1 MRGFLLFVLPF
12 VVVACGADRAKVDDG
27 PLTERITKYV
37 PQIER
42 AMGLKFKTPPRMEM
56 RSRDQVREFLV
67 LKLKEP
73 VVQQQFAHD
82 EAIYKLLGMI
92 PDTMHLTD
100 FMVKVLT
107 EQIMG
112 YYDPKTKVLYMV
124 SGAPPEY
131 AGVTLMHELVHAL
144 QDQYVNLDS
153 LQRITGDDDRAA
165 AVSAIIEG
173 QATYQQIYIMA
184 GGSGNIAAQ
193 MPGGMEGMRDAI
205 RQSQETQPVFSSAP
219 IVIKESLLF
228 PYVNGFDYVRRF
240 KGHEPGKQPFD
251 SMPVSTEQLMH
262 DAAFFG
268 KKKDVPS
275 IVTLPAIAGEMSQNN
290 FGEFGTRLFVY
301 SHTRD
306 QDRSIRASMGWDGD
320 RYALVKTPQGDG
332 IVWATVWDSQGDAA
346 EFMSAID
353 AVMAKR
359 FFVKPRVT
367 GEKRRFETAKR
378 TIDVD
383 VREISGRPVVLYT
396 ELPAGA
402 SSNLVDFSKVK
413 VTVQ

>member
-1 MRGFLLFVLPF
+1 MRGFLLLALPLA
-12 VVVACGADRAKVDDG
+12 VVACADRAKVADG
-27 PLTERITKYV
+27 PLEERITKYV
-37 PQIER
+37 PQIEK
-42 AMGLKFKTPPRMEM
+42 ATGLKFKTPPRMEM

-73 VVQQQFAHD
+73 DQQQQLTHA
-82 EAIYKLLGMI
+82 EATYKALGMI
-92 PDTMHLTD
+92 PDTMHLAD

-124 SGAPPEY
+124 NGAPADY
-131 AGVTLMHELVHAL
+131 AGNTLMHELVHAL

-153 LQRITGDDDRAA
+153 LQRITGDDDRA
-165 AVSAIIEG
+165 VTVQAIIEG
-173 QATYQQIYIMA
+173 QATYVQIYVAA

-205 RQSQETQPVFSSAP
+205 RQNQETQPVFSSAP

-240 KGHEPGKQPFD
+240 KGHKPGQQPFD

-268 KKKDVPS
+268 KKQDVPS
-275 IVTLPAIAGEMSQNN
+275 SVTLPPIVGEVTQNN

-301 SHTRD
+301 THTRD

-367 GEKRRFETAKR
+367 GEKRHFETAKR
-378 TIDVD
+378 TVDVD
-383 VREISGRPVVLYT
+383 VREIDGRPVVLYT
-396 ELPAGA
+396 EVPAGA
-402 SSNLVDFSKVK
+402 SANLVDFTKVK
-413 VTVQ
+413 VTAQ

>member
-1 MRGFLLFVLPF
+1 
-12 VVVACGADRAKVDDG
+12 
-27 PLTERITKYV
+27 
-37 PQIER
+37 
-42 AMGLKFKTPPRMEM
+42 
-56 RSRDQVREFLV
+56 
-67 LKLKEP
+67 
-73 VVQQQFAHD
+73 
-82 EAIYKLLGMI
+82 
-92 PDTMHLTD
+92 
-100 FMVKVLT
+100 VKVLT

-153 LQRITGDDDRAA
+153 LQRVTGDDDRAA
-165 AVSAIIEG
+165 AVQAIIEG
-173 QATYQQIYIMA
+173 QATYEQIYIMA

-205 RQSQETQPVFSSAP
+205 RQAQETQPVFSSAP

-240 KGHEPGKQPFD
+240 KAHKTGKQPFD
-251 SMPVSTEQLMH
+251 SMPVSTEQLLH

-275 IVTLPAIAGEMSQNN
+275 VVTLPPIAGEVSQNN

-301 SHTRD
+301 SPTRD
-306 QDRSIRASMGWDGD
+306 QERSIRASMGWDGD
-320 RYALVKTPQGDG
+320 RYALVRTPQGDG

-367 GEKRRFETAKR
+367 GEKRHFETAKR
-378 TIDVD
+378 TVDVD

-396 ELPAGA
+396 EVPAGA
-402 SSNLVDFSKVK
+402 SSNLVDLSK
-413 VTVQ
+413 VTVTAQ